1 MILDDIAAHTV
12 KRVVEAKGSLALE
25 EIIQKALELPRGD
38 FPFEEALKGQEIS
51 FICEIKRA
59 SPSKGIIS
67 QDFPYLEIAR
77 DYQEAG
83 ATCISC
89 LTEPRWFLGS
99 DNIFKQ
105 IRKEVSLPMLRK
117 DFTVD
122 SYQLYEAKCLG
133 ANAILLIASLLDK
146 KTLQEYLQIC
156 DQLGLSA
163 LVEVHNEKEID
174 LALSVGARII
184 GVNNRNLNDF
194 TVDISNAISLRE
206 KVPKSLLFVAESGIK
221 TPAQIS
227 LLKEIGV
234 DAVLI
239 GEALMMADD
248 KKAKLEELKRELR

>member
-1 MILDDIAAHTV
+1 
-12 KRVVEAKGSLALE
+12 
-25 EIIQKALELPRGD
+25 
-38 FPFEEALKGQEIS
+38 
-51 FICEIKRA
+51 
-59 SPSKGIIS
+59 
-67 QDFPYLEIAR
+67 
-77 DYQEAG
+77 
-83 ATCISC
+83 
-89 LTEPRWFLGS
+89 
-99 DNIFKQ
+99 
-105 IRKEVSLPMLRK
+105 MLRK